1 LWGGGNRQQKCVVL
15 RVIAT
20 KCTELSGAAIDA
32 SGGRISLWGYGVA
45 AIMTEVKPAMRFR
58 LDVEEIRL

>member
-1 LWGGGNRQQKCVVL
+1 MVQ

-32 SGGRISLWGYGVA
+32 SGGRISLRGYGVA
-45 AIMTEVKPAMRFR
+45 AIMTEVKPIMRFR
-58 LDVEEIRL
+58 LDVEEIQL

>member
-1 LWGGGNRQQKCVVL
+1 ML

-32 SGGRISLWGYGVA
+32 SGGRISLRGYGVA
-45 AIMTEVKPAMRFR
+45 TIMTEVKPTMRSR
-58 LDVEEIRL
+58 LDAEEIRL